1 MSIRARLE
9 YQFTFFDLFHFSE
22 KSNVRQKH
30 QNFIRRDPYKL
41 GQMPRH
47 QQQNSKVKPY
57 F

>member
-9 YQFTFFDLFHFSE
+9 YQFPFFDLFRFSE

-41 GQMPRH
+41 GQMPFDRH
-47 QQQNSKVKPY
+47 KYSKVQHY
-57 F
+57 I

>member
-9 YQFTFFDLFHFSE
+9 YQFTFFDLFRFSE

-41 GQMPRH
+41 GQMPFDRH
-47 QQQNSKVKPY
+47 KYSKVQHY